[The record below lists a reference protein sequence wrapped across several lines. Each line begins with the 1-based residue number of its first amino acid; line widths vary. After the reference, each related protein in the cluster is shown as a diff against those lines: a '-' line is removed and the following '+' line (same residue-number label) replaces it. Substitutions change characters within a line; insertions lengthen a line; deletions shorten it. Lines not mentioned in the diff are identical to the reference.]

1 VSNNAASPDQI
12 AQQTQ
17 FVRSE
22 MMEDAYASRAS
33 VSSATGQGQP
43 LQEQQLP
50 WQQGQ
55 QQNSGTPPAMYR
67 PAKAATMGWMGTGAK
82 VLPRHYTACEFADLV
97 ELIGTTV
104 SLCLE
109 TGC

>member
-1 VSNNAASPDQI
+1 VPVPNNAASPDQI

-22 MMEDAYASRAS
+22 MMEDASRAS
-33 VSSATGQGQP
+33 ASSAPGQGQP
-43 LQEQQLP
+43 LQEQLP
-50 WQQGQ
+50 RQQGQ
-55 QQNSGTPPAMYR
+55 QQNSRTPPTMYR

-97 ELIGTTV
+97 ELIGTRV
-104 SLCLE
+104 SLC
-109 TGC
+109 